1 MENLKEF
8 CTACKGEKDILKVE
22 RNPQSE
28 IIELSC
34 GHRLIKVVTNE
45 TISLSDRIRTKHFN
59 SLRKLKRRYK
69 TKISGETKRPARD
82 IILIDRERGKVIH
95 RVWEQDP
102 SGEWELVHY
111 EEKSIPKMKKGKD

>member
-8 CTACKGEKDILKVE
+8 CTACKEEKDILKVE

-34 GHRLIKVVTNE
+34 GHRLIKVVTIE
-45 TISLSDRIRTKHFN
+45 TISLSDRIRTRHFN
-59 SLRKLKRRYK
+59 SSRKLKSRYK
-69 TKISGETKRPARD
+69 TKISGETKRPAKD
-82 IILIDRERGKVIH
+82 IILIDRERGKIIH

-102 SGEWELVHY
+102 SGEWELVHD
-111 EEKSIPKMKKGKD
+111 EEKSIPK